1 MTKPVIWKENLSM
14 VCRKMTSILIITT
27 AIAAFLAI
35 RAMCEAVRIM
45 RYHQR
50 SLDVPFAE
58 YVIER
63 ERETNRHV
71 TALFYHADMER
82 KYGR

>member
-1 MTKPVIWKENLSM
+1 MTN
-14 VCRKMTSILIITT
+14 ILITLTT
-27 AIAAFLAI
+27 IAAFLAI
-35 RAMCEAVRIM
+35 RAMCDAVRVM

-63 ERETNRHV
+63 ERDTKRHL

>member
-1 MTKPVIWKENLSM
+1 MTN
-14 VCRKMTSILIITT
+14 ILITLA

-35 RAMCEAVRIM
+35 RAMCDAVRVK

-63 ERETNRHV
+63 ERETKRHL

>member
-1 MTKPVIWKENLSM
+1 MTN
-14 VCRKMTSILIITT
+14 ILITLI

-35 RAMCEAVRIM
+35 RAMCDAVRTM
-45 RYHQR
+45 RYHQK

-63 ERETNRHV
+63 ERETKRHL

>member
-1 MTKPVIWKENLSM
+1 MTN
-14 VCRKMTSILIITT
+14 ILLTLI

-35 RAMCEAVRIM
+35 RAMCDAVRVM
-45 RYHQR
+45 RYHQK

-63 ERETNRHV
+63 ERETKRHL
-71 TALFYHADMER
+71 TALFYHADMDR
-82 KYGR
+82 TYGR

>member
-1 MTKPVIWKENLSM
+1 MTN
-14 VCRKMTSILIITT
+14 ILITLA

-35 RAMCEAVRIM
+35 RAMCDAVRVM
-45 RYHQR
+45 RHHQR

-63 ERETNRHV
+63 ERETKRHL
-71 TALFYHADMER
+71 TPLFYHADMER

>member
-1 MTKPVIWKENLSM
+1 MTN
-14 VCRKMTSILIITT
+14 ILITLT

-35 RAMCEAVRIM
+35 RAMYDAVRVM

-50 SLDVPFAE
+50 SLNVPFAE

-63 ERETNRHV
+63 ERETKRHL
-71 TALFYHADMER
+71 TALFYHADMGR

>member
-1 MTKPVIWKENLSM
+1 MTN
-14 VCRKMTSILIITT
+14 ILITLTT
-27 AIAAFLAI
+27 IAAFLAI
-35 RAMCEAVRIM
+35 RAMCDAVRVM

-63 ERETNRHV
+63 ERETKRHL

>member
-1 MTKPVIWKENLSM
+1 MTN
-14 VCRKMTSILIITT
+14 ILITLTT
-27 AIAAFLAI
+27 IAAFLAI
-35 RAMCEAVRIM
+35 RAIAVRVM
-45 RYHQR
+45 RHHQN

-63 ERETNRHV
+63 ERETKRHL

-82 KYGR
+82 KYGRID

>member
-1 MTKPVIWKENLSM
+1 MTN
-14 VCRKMTSILIITT
+14 ILLTLI

-35 RAMCEAVRIM
+35 RAMCDAVRVM
-45 RYHQR
+45 RYHQK

-63 ERETNRHV
+63 ERETKRHL